1 MGERAEK
8 TSISHVPISDYFRG
22 LAAKT
27 LLKPLRRDKVDPMNP
42 EQLQQ
47 LKTLVEDAEDLPE
60 EAKLRLLRLISQ
72 EEQSVFSDKNAPQDS
87 ESSFMTSV
95 KEFEVSHP
103 EATSFLNRVATIL
116 ANMGI

>member
-1 MGERAEK
+1 
-8 TSISHVPISDYFRG
+8 
-22 LAAKT
+22 
-27 LLKPLRRDKVDPMNP
+27 MNP

-72 EEQSVFSDKNAPQDS
+72 EEQSVSSDNKAAPQDS
-87 ESSFMTSV
+87 ESAFMSSV
-95 KEFEVSHP
+95 KEFEVAHP

>member
-1 MGERAEK
+1 
-8 TSISHVPISDYFRG
+8 
-22 LAAKT
+22 
-27 LLKPLRRDKVDPMNP
+27 MNP

-72 EEQSVFSDKNAPQDS
+72 EELSVSADNNAAPQET
-87 ESSFMTSV
+87 ESTFMSSV
-95 KEFEVSHP
+95 KELEVAHP